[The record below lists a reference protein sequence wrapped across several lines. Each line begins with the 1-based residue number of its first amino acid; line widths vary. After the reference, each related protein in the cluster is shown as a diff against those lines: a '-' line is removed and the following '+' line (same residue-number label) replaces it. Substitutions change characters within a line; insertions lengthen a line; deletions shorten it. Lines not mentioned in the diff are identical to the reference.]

1 MSRRY
6 PAVEGELE
14 DELDRELEAEL
25 EGELEADLGELEAE
39 LEDEDEFSGLA
50 GELEYELEDE
60 DEGEYEY
67 DYEDEAEAEFDA
79 VVREL
84 EAEFDLE
91 DEGFSNPARRVYSDA
106 EMMAQLAFQ
115 AENAETEQEAEAFLG
130 ALAPLAF
137 QAAKWAVPK
146 IIKHGPQLIRGAIN
160 LGRRLWRNPA
170 TRHAVRH
177 VPRILGRTAR
187 DIGRRYAEG
196 RPIDAHYVTR
206 RLVGHTVH
214 AASGQQSDRRH
225 RRHHGHHQHHRHHHT
240 ARRARS
246 TRARTGAGRRKAR
259 GRARRH

>member
-25 EGELEADLGELEAE
+25 EDELEAGLGELEDEFEGEEEFGGLAAE
-39 LEDEDEFSGLA
+39 LEDE
-50 GELEYELEDE
+50 LEGEDE
-60 DEGEYEY
+60 AEY

-84 EAEFDLE
+84 EAEFEFE

-137 QAAKWAVPK
+137 QAAKWAAPK

-214 AASGQQSDRRH
+214 AANGPQRH
-225 RRHHGHHQHHRHHHT
+225 RHHRHHHRHQPHHRHHHT
-240 ARRARS
+240 ARYAHAARARS
-246 TRARTGAGRRKAR
+246 GAARRKAR
-259 GRARRH
+259 SRARRR